1 MARMLGKRLTHLS
14 PKQAM
19 IRLTERQVQMI
30 ADGIVEGRKIV
41 PPTEKDYDEYDS
53 DAMDIF
59 EQLERYG
66 FYFPD
71 LVLGGED
78 FQQWEQEKKELAK
91 TLYQLRHHLMCLQ
104 MDHTFN
110 RRTQQ
115 ICESSVKCVD
125 KIYALL
131 FGSDKTT
138 D

>member
-66 FYFPD
+66 FHFPD

-78 FQQWEQEKKELAK
+78 FQQWEHEKRELMQ
-91 TLYQLRHHLMCLQ
+91 TLREIKNCFRCLQ
-104 MDHTFN
+104 AESTSSRAQKF
-110 RRTQQ
+110 
-115 ICESSVKCVD
+115 CEMGMQYVD
-125 KIYALL
+125 KANMLL
-131 FGSDKTT
+131 FGQPEK
-138 D
+138 